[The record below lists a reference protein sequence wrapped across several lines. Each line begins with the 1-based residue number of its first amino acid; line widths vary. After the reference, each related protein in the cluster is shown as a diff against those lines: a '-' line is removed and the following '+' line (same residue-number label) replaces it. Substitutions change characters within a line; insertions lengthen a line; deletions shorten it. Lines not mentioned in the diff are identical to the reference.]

1 MSNTHRGRLLQCVK
15 LNNFLTS
22 ITVRRLNVRDYP
34 FLLLGGQCCDKVCE
48 DESEVCNLGKI
59 WYEQGFLKK
68 REVTSCLAEREYN
81 LAFPIKINKNGCQIE
96 RDLNTNKRFKDN
108 ELFNR
113 FLWKTFPKLFKWSK
127 KPTLLHIIIPYYL
140 ELSTGKKSARELTK
154 WLGLSWCVNPNTTS
168 AKWY

>member
-1 MSNTHRGRLLQCVK
+1 MAGKSCSEYISSGNCVSGEMSNTHRGRLLQCVK

-48 DESEVCNLGKI
+48 DESEVCNLGKM

-108 ELFNR
+108 KLFNR
-113 FLWKTFPKLFKWSK
+113 FL
-127 KPTLLHIIIPYYL
+127 
-140 ELSTGKKSARELTK
+140 
-154 WLGLSWCVNPNTTS
+154 
-168 AKWY
+168 